1 MTSATPKK
9 ELPYFYKWR
18 EEVADQYPDYKKA
31 DLVHAT
37 VRSKLNDVK
46 SDLKYK
52 TQYST
57 THDAALGIL
66 NDIKVG
72 FEAGG
77 TIGKKEKRFAS
88 KFLGMWDPEQELC
101 ENLEESLEVLREAKR
116 ATFRKIVELD
126 DQVPKLERDEERT
139 RKVWLMESN
148 KLEAI
153 YDELKKKETTEEV
166 EE

>member
-1 MTSATPKK
+1 MTSTTPKK

-31 DLVHAT
+31 DLEHDT
-37 VRSKLNDVK
+37 VRTKLDDVET
-46 SDLKYK
+46 DLKYK

-57 THDAALGIL
+57 MHDAALGIL
-66 NDIKVG
+66 NDIKLG

-116 ATFRKIVELD
+116 ANFRKIVELE
-126 DQVPKLERDEERT
+126 DQVPKLKRDEERT
-139 RKVWLMESN
+139 RKVWRMESD

-153 YDELKKKETTEEV
+153 YDELKKEETTEEV